1 MTVPVVEPEN
11 LNMLWASIIVEE
23 LVRNG
28 IDYFCISPGSR
39 SSPLTI
45 SVAKN
50 KKARLMMCYD
60 ERGAAFH
67 ALGFARATH
76 RPAVVITTSGTA
88 VANCFPAVVEASM
101 ECVPMILLTADR
113 PPELQD
119 TKANQTIDQSHIFGR
134 YVRYFFNLP
143 CPETDISPRVPLT
156 TVDQAVFRAVSQ
168 PEGPVHINCMFREP
182 LSPEKRNIPERYT
195 DSLKSWSKRNT
206 SYTEYKIPTISISK
220 AEAKEIC
227 QIMNI
232 AENGLIIAGS
242 IDIGKRDSVL
252 KLINKAKWPVF
263 SDIRSHLPC
272 FFSKNIVPF
281 FPLFL
286 SATLPD
292 VSFDVVL
299 HIGGTLVSK
308 HMMLLLEEKSP
319 DHYIVVKEDPF
330 RQDMNHI
337 STVYVQTDIEKFCE
351 TALLYLNTKKSSSF
365 DMLMKISSEIK
376 DLLCPLLK
384 KNELNEASLAYWIS
398 QIIPENSALFLSNSM
413 PIRDMDMYSD
423 FRSNIMIGANRGASG
438 IDGIIATATG
448 FAVGAERITTLVIG
462 DLAFIH
468 DLNSLFLLKKID
480 VPLILI
486 LINNNGGSIFSFL
499 PISDFSELC
508 EQYFVVPHNIS
519 SFREL
524 ISFFNIPYFY
534 VSNRKEFINT
544 YKQCV
549 NSSGSAVIE
558 VAVNREKNLSFHRF
572 VQTKINKLVC
582 SNKFP

>member
-1 MTVPVVEPEN
+1 MTVPVLESEN

-50 KKARLMMCYD
+50 KKARLVMCYD

-143 CPETDISPRVPLT
+143 CPESDVSPRVPLT
-156 TVDQAVFRAVSQ
+156 TVDQAVFRAVSE
-168 PEGPVHINCMFREP
+168 PKGPVHINCMFREP
-182 LSPEKRNIPERYT
+182 LSPEKKDFPKGYA
-195 DSLKSWSKRNT
+195 DCLKSWAKKST
-206 SYTEYKIPTISISK
+206 PYTTYRLPIISISET
-220 AEAKEIC
+220 EAKEIC
-227 QIMNI
+227 QIMNS
-232 AENGLIIAGS
+232 AENGLVIAGS

-263 SDIRSHLPC
+263 SDIRSHLPY
-272 FFSKNIVPF
+272 FLSKNIVPF

-286 SATLPD
+286 SAVLPD

-299 HIGGTLVSK
+299 HIGGMLVSK
-308 HMMLLLEEKSP
+308 HMMQLLEEKSP

-337 STVYVQTDIEKFCE
+337 STMHVQTDIKKFCE
-351 TALLYLNTKKSSSF
+351 TVLPYLNTKKSSSF
-365 DMLMKISSEIK
+365 DALMKISSKIK
-376 DLLCPLLK
+376 DL
-384 KNELNEASLAYWIS
+384 
-398 QIIPENSALFLSNSM
+398 
-413 PIRDMDMYSD
+413 
-423 FRSNIMIGANRGASG
+423 
-438 IDGIIATATG
+438 
-448 FAVGAERITTLVIG
+448 
-462 DLAFIH
+462 
-468 DLNSLFLLKKID
+468 
-480 VPLILI
+480 
-486 LINNNGGSIFSFL
+486 
-499 PISDFSELC
+499 
-508 EQYFVVPHNIS
+508 
-519 SFREL
+519 
-524 ISFFNIPYFY
+524 
-534 VSNRKEFINT
+534 
-544 YKQCV
+544 
-549 NSSGSAVIE
+549 
-558 VAVNREKNLSFHRF
+558 
-572 VQTKINKLVC
+572 
-582 SNKFP
+582 